1 MVVLI
6 KKIILKPSATDGFS
20 GEDKRERENEH
31 YGQFYCTVSVRLLTV
46 TKSDAA
52 VNREL

>member
-20 GEDKRERENEH
+20 GEDKRERERMNITDNFIAQ
-31 YGQFYCTVSVRLLTV
+31 YP
-46 TKSDAA
+46 SDF
-52 VNREL
+52 